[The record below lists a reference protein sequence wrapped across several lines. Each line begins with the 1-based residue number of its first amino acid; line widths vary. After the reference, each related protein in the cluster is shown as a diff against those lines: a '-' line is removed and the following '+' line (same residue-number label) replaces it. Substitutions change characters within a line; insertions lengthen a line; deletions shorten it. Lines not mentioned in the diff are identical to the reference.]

1 MRTRL
6 YFSCHIYPSLLLQKI
21 SAYTG
26 EKNTYFEMFIL
37 THVKISRAITILI
50 LVAQSSVVI
59 LAAILWAVGSEP
71 RTDFLEVDTSVF
83 IQSFL
88 VPAESP
94 GFAERP
100 GHACRRC
107 GTSLPLGGGNALR
120 SLLSRFKSLLRRRF
134 QRTYTVY

>member
-1 MRTRL
+1 MVV
-6 YFSCHIYPSLLLQKI
+6 I
-21 SAYTG
+21 
-26 EKNTYFEMFIL
+26 IL
-37 THVKISRAITILI
+37 
-50 LVAQSSVVI
+50 QSSVVI
-59 LAAILWAVGSEP
+59 LAAILWAVGREP

-100 GHACRRC
+100 GHACRGC

-120 SLLSRFKSLLRRRF
+120 SFLSRFKSLLRRRS

>member
-1 MRTRL
+1 MVV
-6 YFSCHIYPSLLLQKI
+6 I
-21 SAYTG
+21 
-26 EKNTYFEMFIL
+26 IL
-37 THVKISRAITILI
+37 
-50 LVAQSSVVI
+50 QSSVVI
-59 LAAILWAVGSEP
+59 LAAILWAVGREP

-100 GHACRRC
+100 GQACRGC
-107 GTSLPLGGGNALR
+107 GTSLPLGGGNAPR
-120 SLLSRFKSLLRRRF
+120 SFLSRFKSLLRRRS